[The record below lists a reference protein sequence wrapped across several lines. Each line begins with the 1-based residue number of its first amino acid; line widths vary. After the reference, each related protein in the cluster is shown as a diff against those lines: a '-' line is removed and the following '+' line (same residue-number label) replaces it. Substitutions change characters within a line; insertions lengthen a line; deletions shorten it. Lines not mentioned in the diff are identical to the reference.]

1 MEKNLQQTIS
11 TVFKQRT
18 QTSRKMHLGSFGP
31 DESFPLKS
39 SANDAYLRY
48 QSFQT
53 SLGNITYNSN
63 LDNSWKDEVLEL
75 FDY

>member
-1 MEKNLQQTIS
+1 MEKNLQQAIS

-18 QTSRKMHLGSFGP
+18 ETSRKMHLGSFGP

-48 QSFQT
+48 QLFQT
-53 SLGNITYNSN
+53 SSPTIGYKSN
-63 LDNSWKDEVLEL
+63 LDTSWKDEVLEL
-75 FDY
+75 FDD